1 MAAAPAAVA
10 AGAAVPGLN
19 ALLLPLLLSF
29 GPAALN
35 RLLGGEDPKRELRR
49 QIMDLL
55 NPATRARLS
64 EQFYRQNLQ
73 SPAFAAGQ
81 GAIATGANV
90 SSNQLAQSLGARG
103 LGTSGTGA
111 ILSSLT
117 PSLIGKGISGLH
129 VAAQKDAADAADQSI
144 RDRIAA
150 LSGTQGPSETRQF
163 VGAGIDS
170 FTPYLA
176 AYLRTKYPTFM
187 PPAVKVG

>member
-1 MAAAPAAVA
+1 MAAAPAAA
-10 AGAAVPGLN
+10 AATVPGLN

-29 GPAALN
+29 GPAALSK
-35 RLLGGEDPKRELRR
+35 LFGGEDPKAKLRR
-49 QIMDLL
+49 QIMELL
-55 NPATRARLS
+55 SPAMRAKLS

-90 SSNQLAQSLGARG
+90 ASNQLSQNLGARG
-103 LGTSGTGA
+103 LGTTGTGA

-129 VAAQKDAADAADQSI
+129 VAAEQDARAAADKSIADQ
-144 RDRIAA
+144 IAA
-150 LSGTQGPSETRQF
+150 LTGTQGPSETRQF
-163 VGAGIDS
+163 VGAGIGA

-176 AYLRTKYPTFM
+176 AYLRAKYPTFM
-187 PPAVKVG
+187 PPAAKVQ